1 MEFNRWASIA
11 TTHTSVKMLKF
22 LSKNPYNAVA
32 LEKIKRKGADNH
44 GEYERVAELRKKLKA
59 SQTTSANYEPLQK
72 LQTLERQHSAC
83 QLKTML
89 ANQAAKLELKVSI
102 KDIINEIVEVALV
115 SGVDLVI
122 GGEFMETLVSPS
134 EEHLPKI
141 SDLRKDIHGKK
152 NCSVDH
158 EFRSWFER
166 AKIIYFCLHSKLGNG
181 DKQIT
186 ANTFGISDST
196 LRTWMKDKR
205 YYS

>member
-1 MEFNRWASIA
+1 MSLFK
-11 TTHTSVKMLKF
+11 TF
-22 LSKNPYNAVA
+22 
-32 LEKIKRKGADNH
+32 
-44 GEYERVAELRKKLKA
+44 
-59 SQTTSANYEPLQK
+59 
-72 LQTLERQHSAC
+72 QTLERQHSAC

-166 AKIIYFCLHSKLGNG
+166 YWYVPGTPNYSTISAFATHIPVRRLMRVPLGPI
-181 DKQIT
+181 KEFPRIMSRKT
-186 ANTFGISDST
+186 SSSLNTRQSAVN
-196 LRTWMKDKR
+196 LLP
-205 YYS
+205 